1 MDTVTWFREV
11 TGGDSVN
18 AAAKAAGINQPTL
31 ARQINAGTISPENV
45 VAVARAYNADPI
57 EGLIIAGLI
66 TEAEVRAH
74 GADVLLAALDDRII
88 ANEVWRR
95 MADGH
100 NHPEFGN

>member
-1 MDTVTWFREV
+1 MDTVKWFRRI

-31 ARQINAGTISPENV
+31 ARQINAGTISAENI
-45 VAVARAYNADPI
+45 VAVARAYKADPI
-57 EGLIIAGLI
+57 EGLIISGLV
-66 TEAEVRAH
+66 TEEEVRAH
-74 GADVLLAALDDRII
+74 SADVILRDLDDRII

-100 NHPEFGN
+100 NHPEFG